1 MISYDLMFIDN
12 RHAAAQIAAVRREPS
27 GEDTHDA

>member
-1 MISYDLMFIDN
+1 MISYDLLFTEN

-27 GEDTHDA
+27 GNDTHQS